1 MTTQRRQ
8 IDYSMFFQLCEWI
21 KRQPSPITLTRV
33 DLVKAYHADTGIQVS
48 TSAIK
53 HALEATKVPVIT
65 RKGGGGSRAD
75 SNRTAK
81 IVSIIRRLVANLEKD
96 LGERLLSDED
106 KDYLFH
112 IANGKPK
119 ATPAE

>member
-65 RKGGGGSRAD
+65 RKGGGSKAD

-119 ATPAE
+119 NIVPAE